1 MKTFT
6 KQLGVTL
13 LEVMLV
19 LAVAAMIIVMS
30 IRYYQSAAAN
40 QQTNSVLQLA
50 QGIAAAAD
58 SLAQRNGSY
67 DPGTNTDM
75 SEANIQA
82 LLPSNS
88 LNTPWG
94 VPATVTNFTATGYD
108 VNLPQTPAPVCI
120 QVVTRLATNPN
131 FTNIVPANAAACPT
145 SGNVN
150 VSYTY
155 SSVQ

>member
-30 IRYYQSAAAN
+30 IRYYQSASAS
-40 QQTNSVLQLA
+40 QQTNGAIQLA

-58 SLAQRNGSY
+58 SLAQKNGSY
-67 DPGTNTDM
+67 DPATNPDM
-75 SEANIQA
+75 TAANIQA
-82 LLPSNS
+82 LMPNNS

-94 VPATVTNFTATGYD
+94 VAATIGTFTATGYT
-108 VNLPQTPAPVCI
+108 VTFPQTPATVCI
-120 QVVTRLATNPN
+120 QISTRLSANPN
-131 FTNIVPANAAACPT
+131 YTSVTPVATCGT
-145 SGNVN
+145 SG
-150 VSYTY
+150 S
-155 SSVQ
+155 